1 MSRSLPKHRGVHL
14 RANRANKGHAVGGN
28 AEPAGMFKR
37 HFWMWRFIF
46 SDSEI

>member
-14 RANRANKGHAVGGN
+14 RANEGHAVGGN
-28 AEPAGMFKR
+28 AESAAMFKQ